1 MNYTVTSPQWQQIK
15 NFALETLRFSAI
27 AATDCDLSAY
37 IPKFK
42 AWLAKNYHSDLSYMT
57 KHGHKRYTPEA
68 LVQNTKSVIMVR
80 LNYLPERYGFKNL
93 RQQLQHKSNIA
104 KISYYAQGRDYH
116 KLIRKKLAKLDDFIK
131 QLLPLHQCR
140 VFSDS
145 APVLEKPLA
154 EKSGL
159 GWIGK
164 NSNLLDSEHGSFFF
178 LGSLYSNMDFSAFSQ
193 PKQPDHCGNCT
204 ACIKACPTD
213 AIVDGRM
220 VDANRCISY
229 LTIENKGSIP
239 VEFRK
244 KIGNRIYG
252 CDDCQLVCPINVNA
266 PLTDNKDFLTRQN
279 LKAKSLVE
287 LLNWNEKQFLEYT
300 EGSAIRRIGYIAW
313 LRNIIIGLGN
323 APKSPAI
330 IKALLQKSKSID
342 NPMLAEHINWAITE
356 QKSVE

>member
-1 MNYTVTSPQWQQIK
+1 MQWQQIK
-15 NFALETLRFSAI
+15 SFAIEKLGFSDI

-42 AWLAKNYHSDLSYMT
+42 QWLAKHYHGDLGYMT

-68 LVQNTKSVIMVR
+68 LVKNTKSVIMVR
-80 LNYLPERYGFKNL
+80 LNYLPERYRFKNL
-93 RQQLQHKSNIA
+93 RQQLQNKSKIA

-116 KLIRKKLAKLDDFIK
+116 KIIRKKLLKLDDFIK
-131 QLLPLHQCR
+131 QLLPAHQCR

-154 EKSGL
+154 EKAGL

-164 NSNLLDSEHGSFFF
+164 NSNLINNQHGSFFF
-178 LGSLYSNMDFSAFSQ
+178 LGSLYSNIDFSAFSN
-193 PKQPDHCGNCT
+193 PKQQDYCAACK

-220 VDANRCISY
+220 VDAKKCISY
-229 LTIENKGSIP
+229 LTIENKGQIP

-252 CDDCQLVCPINVNA
+252 CDDCQLVCPINVHA
-266 PLTDNKDFLTRQN
+266 PLTDEKDFLTRQS
-279 LKAKSLVE
+279 LSAASLVD
-287 LLNWNEKQFLEYT
+287 LLAWNEEKFLACT
-300 EGSAIRRIGYIAW
+300 EGSAIRRIGYTAW
-313 LRNIIIGLGN
+313 LRNIIVGLGN
-323 APKSPAI
+323 APKSSAI
-330 IKALLQKSKSID
+330 ITALVQKSKEIKH
-342 NPMLAEHINWAITE
+342 PMLTEHIDWAIAE
-356 QKSVE
+356 QKSIDP